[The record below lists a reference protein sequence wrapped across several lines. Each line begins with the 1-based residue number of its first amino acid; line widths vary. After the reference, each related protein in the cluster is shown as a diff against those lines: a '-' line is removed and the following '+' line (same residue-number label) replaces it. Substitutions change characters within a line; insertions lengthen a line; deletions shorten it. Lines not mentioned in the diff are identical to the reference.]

1 MNCLEDDWENEL
13 RWASMVLLKYLL
25 PFLKDVFDR
34 EDYIEVYPEM
44 IKRLDDAQD
53 GIRIETC
60 LVFEIFFDQL
70 PDPWSGSL
78 YDYCVKTIFIHLDD
92 QNEQVQK
99 AVLAVLKK
107 ASRVQQSDFIQIAR
121 EMEGKSSATHLC
133 KVLLDHATGDI
144 LIADE

>member
-13 RWASMVLLKYLL
+13 RWASMVLLKYLF
-25 PFLKDVFDR
+25 PFLKNVFDR

-60 LVFEIFFDQL
+60 KVFEIFFDQL
-70 PDPWSGSL
+70 PDPWSSSL

-99 AVLAVLKK
+99 GVLEVLKK
-107 ASRVQQSDFIQIAR
+107 ASRVQTSDFIQIAR
-121 EMEGKSSATHLC
+121 EME
-133 KVLLDHATGDI
+133 
-144 LIADE
+144 